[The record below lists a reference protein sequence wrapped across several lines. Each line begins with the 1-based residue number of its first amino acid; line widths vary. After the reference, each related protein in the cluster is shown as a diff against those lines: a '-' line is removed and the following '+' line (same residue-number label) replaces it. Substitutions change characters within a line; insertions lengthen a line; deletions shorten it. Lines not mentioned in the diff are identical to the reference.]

1 MQGDSTRSLLHDKP
15 GRGTEL
21 CALVPGRSP
30 HWEKWSPYWEK
41 SCTSS
46 GKGGKK
52 RKFIC
57 RDFSQLP
64 IVKHY
69 SWSEHLT
76 LLHSWV
82 ASGYLRC
89 QIPCPVGSMSSKSGN
104 DEKRQ
109 TGHVA
114 SECQRASDIV
124 HKTCSH
130 SMILF
135 FSFIR
140 RGNLAQWAKTIP
152 KVTWLVSG
160 KFRIWT

>member
-1 MQGDSTRSLLHDKP
+1 MRTGTWEVSPLGEVVSLPGEILHQFREGREEEGIYLP
-15 GRGTEL
+15 GFLPAPNSQTL
-21 CALVPGRSP
+21 CLERA
-30 HWEKWSPYWEK
+30 
-41 SCTSS
+41 
-46 GKGGKK
+46 
-52 RKFIC
+52 
-57 RDFSQLP
+57 
-64 IVKHY
+64 
-69 SWSEHLT
+69 LT

-160 KFRIWT
+160 KFRI